1 MTITYR
7 SLRNIDYDALALLL
21 NEADLADGR
30 AQNQTGEEIRE
41 DFESHPVDLA
51 NHTLADLLL
60 FGGFL
65 LWAVLCFRAA
75 RARDRA
81 AGVTYPVGTL
91 QGNALTLAV
100 GLAAWALL
108 AFGLHGWLFGV
119 RPFG

>member
-1 MTITYR
+1 MDGASAPAHHAAGSAHVFVHD
-7 SLRNIDYDALALLL
+7 SLAKMA
-21 NEADLADGR
+21 ADL
-30 AQNQTGEEIRE
+30 
-41 DFESHPVDLA
+41 LA